1 MKLSAENLTC
11 HRGGQLIFEGIGF
24 ALTEG
29 MMMALT
35 GPNGAGKST
44 LLRVIAGLIPPSA
57 GTVRLDDGTATEAP
71 YVTRMHYL
79 GHLDAQKNALT
90 VRENLS
96 FWIRFLSGAENPSQ
110 TLEVLGE
117 VGLGHLANLPARVL
131 SAGQKRRLAVAR
143 LLAIKR
149 PVWLLD
155 EPTAALDAA
164 SERTFGG
171 WLTSHLKE
179 GGLVVAA
186 THANLPRKP
195 HAMLRLGDAT

>member
-11 HRGGQLIFEGIGF
+11 HRGGQLIFEGVDF
-24 ALTEG
+24 ELTEG

-35 GPNGAGKST
+35 GPNGAGKSS

-57 GTVRLDDGTATEAP
+57 GTIQLDDGSTAEAP
-71 YVTRMHYL
+71 STTRMHYL
-79 GHLDAQKNALT
+79 GHLDAQKNGLT

-96 FWIRFLSGAENPSQ
+96 FWVRFLSGTETPSE
-110 TLEVLGE
+110 TFGALEE
-117 VGLGHLANLPARVL
+117 VGLAHLADLPARVL
-131 SAGQKRRLAVAR
+131 SAGQKRRLALAR

-164 SERTFGG
+164 SEKTFGG
-171 WLTSHLKE
+171 WLKSHLE
-179 GGLVVAA
+179 QGGIIIAA

-195 HAMLRLGDAT
+195 DATLRLGDAA